1 MFPDHEN
8 NICFFV
14 RKLFFVAE
22 FATIVSMVDWCK
34 NADTENRIFVVE
46 VLT

>member
-8 NICFFV
+8 SIWVFV

-22 FATIVSMVDWCK
+22 FATIVSMVEWCK

-46 VLT
+46 VLS